1 MQKQKAVKVM
11 ANADSEIESERELE
25 EADFMT
31 CPIMLKKVD
40 PTIMIPNLQMVEAI
54 NYYLDN
60 NPWSFEF
67 DPRDKFEDIKV
78 WQ

>member
-1 MQKQKAVKVM
+1 MFDPVTIESGRTYDRSSIERHFLMQKEKAVKVM

-40 PTIMIPNLQMVEAI
+40 PTIMIPNL
-54 NYYLDN
+54 
-60 NPWSFEF
+60 
-67 DPRDKFEDIKV
+67 
-78 WQ
+78 